1 MSSKKEH
8 FWLQRECMSRRQ
20 YLGALTGSTVLV
32 AGCLD
37 SFGDDDRDEDEVFA
51 DYWYREY
58 ELVIEFRND
67 VDVNTVRLLSDESQE
82 IERVEGPV
90 GTARF
95 PVLFPDR
102 LDTHLNSKPPVR
114 VEAETAGGTA
124 RMSVWEPIH
133 GVVRDLEPGPEG
145 RARFRI
151 ENQGDAP
158 LLVWFVSVHGDVL
171 KPAAD
176 PASEAFE
183 LDSFRG
189 GPGVVGIGENCV
201 QYPERPDLVVPGGA
215 ELPFET
221 TYRPFADD
229 EGSVGKE
236 RTGTVSLVQASGGIN
251 SYTFSY

>member
-1 MSSKKEH
+1 MPSTKEH
-8 FWLQRECMSRRQ
+8 FWSQRERMDRRQ
-20 YLGALTGSTVLV
+20 YLGALTGSTILV
-32 AGCLD
+32 AGCLG
-37 SFGDDDRDEDEVFA
+37 SFGDNDRDEDEVFA
-51 DYWYREY
+51 DYWYSEH
-58 ELVIEFRND
+58 ELVVEFRD
-67 VDVNTVRLLSDESQE
+67 GVDVESVRLLSDESRE
-82 IERVEGPV
+82 KERVEEPV
-90 GTARF
+90 GIARF

-102 LDTHLNSKPPVR
+102 LDTHLSSRPPVR

-124 RMSVWEPIH
+124 RMSVWEQIH
-133 GVVRDLEPGPEG
+133 GVVRDLEPSPEG

-158 LLVWFVSVHGDVL
+158 LLVWFVSVHGDVP

-189 GPGVVGIGENCV
+189 GPGVVGIGENHV

-229 EGSVGKE
+229 GGSAVEE
-236 RTGTVSLVQASGGIN
+236 RSGTVSLVQASGGIN